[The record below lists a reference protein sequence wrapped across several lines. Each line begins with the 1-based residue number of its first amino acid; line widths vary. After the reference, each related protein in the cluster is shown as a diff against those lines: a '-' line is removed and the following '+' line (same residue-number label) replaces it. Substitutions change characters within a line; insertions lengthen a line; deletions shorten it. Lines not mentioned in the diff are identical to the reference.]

1 MSRLT
6 LALDVMGGDFGPR
19 VVFPAIEKALVSD
32 LMLDFLLCGDQ
43 SSAEPFLSKL
53 QLSYP
58 NRIRFIHC
66 SNSSNSVSEKTTTNS
81 GVSLRER
88 IRESKGSSLH
98 VTIEALRNGDA
109 HGCVSAGDTAL
120 LLGLAKVLLP
130 MIDGVRRPAL
140 VSCIPTIDAK
150 QTVMLDLGA
159 NIDCSAEDLMQ
170 FACMGSVFATHFLG
184 VSLPKVALLNIGT
197 EDFKGTK
204 YIREASVLIKKYLNY
219 VGYIEGDRILNGDAD
234 VIVSDGLT
242 GNVALKTLEGA
253 AKNIVSL
260 LKNDY
265 SATNLRKLFLC
276 VGRYLFKGDGEKLNQ
291 YHPDR
296 HNGASLLGLR
306 YVVVKSHGGANQEAF
321 FNAIQY
327 AAKQV
332 RLSLPLKIEQGLIQ

>member
-32 LMLDFLLCGDQ
+32 LMLDFLLCGDH

-66 SNSSNSVSEKTTTNS
+66 PNSFNTNS
-81 GVSLRER
+81 EVSLRDR
-88 IRESKGSSLH
+88 IRHSRGSALR
-98 VTIEALRNGDA
+98 VAIEALRNGDA

-130 MIDGVRRPAL
+130 MIEGVRRPAL

-204 YIREASVLIKKYLNY
+204 YIREASVLIKKHLNY

-296 HNGASLLGLR
+296 YNGASLLGLR

-332 RLSLPLKIEQGLIQ
+332 RLSLPLKIEQGLI